1 MAGKQKY
8 TPDQVIE
15 AIRKT
20 KGLVTLAA
28 KSLGCDPDTIRNYAR
43 RYKSVSAAI
52 REQRESVTDIAE
64 ASLFTAIQQGCAWA
78 VCFYLKTQGRER
90 GYVERRELTGAEGA
104 PIPIAIIE
112 VRGPDGRSKKEE
124 P

>member
-1 MAGKQKY
+1 M
-8 TPDQVIE
+8 IE